1 MKTRSLYLAAVI
13 VIAAAITA
21 VGKDEPGL
29 GMAVVPVKGTEVFKV
44 IYKGGNTNKVKLNV
58 YNSASQIVFSET
70 MNGVDGFIRPLNFA
84 GLQFG
89 EYTIELSDASGKKAE
104 KVSYKPAAVAAPNF
118 HIAKLVS
125 DQGKF
130 LVSVANSSAET
141 ITVKIF
147 DDANNLVHV
156 YSKEVAGDF
165 AQLFSVKDVPGGLTF
180 EVSDNAGNY
189 KTIRF

>member
-70 MNGVDGFIRPLNFA
+70 MNGVDGFIRPLNFT

-89 EYTIELSDASGKKAE
+89 EYTIELSDASGKRTE
-104 KVSYKPAAVAAPNF
+104 KVSYKPAVVAAPNF

-125 DQGKF
+125 DGKF

-156 YSKEVAGDF
+156 YNKEVAGDF
-165 AQLFSVKDVPGGLTF
+165 AQLFSVKDIPGGLTF